1 MDKKYIQLFKE
12 LCKTM
17 TLLAEQVMDYN
28 RSQKDN
34 KGEETA
40 QIMRD
45 DYQKL
50 YDRIE
55 AKDFDSNSLQRADFA
70 KLLVGA
76 VVIMQNLEDQA
87 KQRQK
92 AIQGYK
98 IDLIPKL
105 EKVVNET
112 ETTEEALEKAKEIF
126 QISEEV

>member
-1 MDKKYIQLFKE
+1 MDKKYIQLFKK

>member
-28 RSQKDN
+28 HSQKDN

-55 AKDFDSNSLQRADFA
+55 AKDFDSNSLRRADFA

-76 VVIMQNLEDQA
+76 VVVMQNLEEQV

>member
-17 TLLAEQVMDYN
+17 ILLAEQVMDYN
-28 RSQKDN
+28 HSQKDN

-76 VVIMQNLEDQA
+76 VVVMQNLEEQV

>member
-28 RSQKDN
+28 HSQKDN

-55 AKDFDSNSLQRADFA
+55 AKDFDSNSLERADFA

-76 VVIMQNLEDQA
+76 VVVMQNLEEQV

>member
-1 MDKKYIQLFKE
+1 MNKKYLQLFKE

-28 RSQKDN
+28 HNQKDN
-34 KGEETA
+34 KGEKTA

-45 DYQKL
+45 DYQTL

-55 AKDFDSNSLQRADFA
+55 EKDFDPKSLQRSDFA

-76 VVIMQNLEDQA
+76 VVVMQNLEEQV
-87 KQRQK
+87 KNRQK

-105 EKVVNET
+105 ERVVNET
-112 ETTEEALEKAKEIF
+112 ETSEEAQTIADEVF
-126 QISEEV
+126 QISEED

>member
-28 RSQKDN
+28 HSQKDN

-76 VVIMQNLEDQA
+76 VVVMQNLEEQV

>member
-28 RSQKDN
+28 HSQKDN

-55 AKDFDSNSLQRADFA
+55 EKDFDSNSLQRADFA

-76 VVIMQNLEDQA
+76 VVVMQNLEEQV

>member
-28 RSQKDN
+28 HSQKDN

-55 AKDFDSNSLQRADFA
+55 EKDFDSNSLQRADFA

-76 VVIMQNLEDQA
+76 VVVMQNLEEQV

-105 EKVVNET
+105 EKVVNDT

>member
-28 RSQKDN
+28 HSQKDN

-50 YDRIE
+50 YDRIDT
-55 AKDFDSNSLQRADFA
+55 KDFDSNSLQRADFA

-76 VVIMQNLEDQA
+76 VVVMQNLEEQV

>member
-28 RSQKDN
+28 HSQKDS

-50 YDRIE
+50 HDRIE

-76 VVIMQNLEDQA
+76 VVVMQNLEEQV

-112 ETTEEALEKAKEIF
+112 ETTEEALEKANEIF

>member
-28 RSQKDN
+28 HSQKDN

-76 VVIMQNLEDQA
+76 VVVMQNLEEQA